1 MSTEHPDL
9 TRTREG
15 SGHPNVS
22 VLLEG
27 YEAFGKGDL
36 DRLAELWTPGVRWH
50 EPGRNLLSGDHTG
63 IDEVFA
69 LFRRVL
75 ELTEGSL
82 RVAEL
87 RSACAD
93 DTDGVAVVRLTAH
106 RGDRTLDVLGAHISR
121 FEDGRVA
128 EFWPAYTDQAAVD
141 AFYS

>member
-1 MSTEHPDL
+1 MSD
-9 TRTREG
+9 
-15 SGHPNVS
+15 HPNVMR
-22 VLLEG
+22 LREG
-27 YEAFGKGDL
+27 YEAFGTGDL
-36 DRLAELWTPGVRWH
+36 DRLRELWTPGVRWH
-50 EPGRNLLSGDHTG
+50 EPGRHLLSGDHTG
-63 IDEVFA
+63 TDEVFA

-87 RSACAD
+87 RSAFAD

-128 EFWPAYTDQAAVD
+128 EFWPTYTDQAAVD
-141 AFYS
+141 AFYA